1 MNKQNQ
7 AVDDVLALLES
18 RGFEPEMAALI
29 CAGALRCLSDNYD
42 VAKHTLDLIE
52 QSFEDLELGTEQE

>member
-7 AVDDVLALLES
+7 AVDDILALLEE
-18 RGFEPEMAALI
+18 RGFELEMAALI

-52 QSFEDLELGTEQE
+52 KSFDCLELGG